1 MDSDL
6 LEEKEKFA
14 SDKEFFDEQRA
25 ALENERKQLTD
36 AAITLGHEVGS
47 IRNNISSFAYLFL
60 LGQVPWSQT
69 HQQIKTLYNRYSVS
83 YYLGFPKG
91 AQV

>member
-25 ALENERKQLTD
+25 GLENERKQLTD
-36 AAITLGHEVGS
+36 AAIKLGHEVGS
-47 IRNNISSFAYLFL
+47 VQNNIPSFGHLFQNPL
-60 LGQVPWSQT
+60 HDILE
-69 HQQIKTLYNRYSVS
+69 LRMED
-83 YYLGFPKG
+83 
-91 AQV
+91 

>member
-25 ALENERKQLTD
+25 GLENERKHLTD
-36 AAITLGHEVGS
+36 AAIKLGHEVGS
-47 IRNNISSFAYLFL
+47 VQNNIPSF
-60 LGQVPWSQT
+60 GQLSQNALRD
-69 HQQIKTLYNRYSVS
+69 ILELRMED
-83 YYLGFPKG
+83 
-91 AQV
+91 